1 MAVKTDIE
9 VIIGGKPLTL
19 SGMESEEYLHKVAS
33 YINNKTAELRKSE
46 AFKRQPVDMQGIL
59 LALNIADDLFKAK
72 ADIASL
78 EDEID
83 SKEKDL
89 YNIKHEL
96 ISSQIKLENSDKKVK
111 SLEEKLNDSSKKIM
125 RLEAGLKD

>member
-19 SGMESEEYLHKVAS
+19 SGMESEEYLQKVAS
-33 YINNKTAELRKSE
+33 YINSKTAELRKSE
-46 AFKRQPVDMQGIL
+46 SYKRQTVDMQGIL

-72 ADIASL
+72 NDITNL
-78 EDEID
+78 EDEIE

-96 ISSQIKLENSDKKVK
+96 ISSQIKLETSEKKVK
-111 SLEEKLNDSSKKIM
+111 VLDEQLKDANKKIM
-125 RLEAGLKD
+125 RHEAGLRD

>member
-19 SGMESEEYLHKVAS
+19 SGMESEEYLQKVAS
-33 YINNKTAELRKSE
+33 YINAKTAELRKSE
-46 AFKRQPVDMQGIL
+46 SYKRQTVDMQGVL

-72 ADIASL
+72 NDITNL
-78 EDEID
+78 EEEIE

-96 ISSQIKLENSDKKVK
+96 ISSQIKLETSEKKVK
-111 SLEEKLNDSSKKIM
+111 VLDEQLKDANKKIM
-125 RLEAGLKD
+125 RLEAGLRD